1 MAGPESHASLT
12 ANEAA
17 YRALFHAVR
26 DPCLLTRADGRI
38 EEVNAA
44 AADLLG
50 AFPAVLRGKPLA
62 AFVDRPDRSL
72 FRRTVRRVTA
82 DERHAFLLLGFRHR
96 SERIVPAAVE
106 CLAHEDAAGCIA
118 RLLWVAHPLDAPG
131 GVAGP
136 DEILEEFVR
145 VRTAALREARRAL
158 EREHA
163 TLRDAVDG
171 VPFGV
176 LVLEAASREVVVA
189 NRALL
194 GMLGLAH
201 YDRSRLRA
209 ANGDLLDMV
218 DWPVD
223 RAARTRLPV
232 LDVRV
237 TLQRPDGGLSELLAS
252 AEPIVVDGRMRA
264 VVGTFVDL
272 GARSARDRADAE
284 FLTNAAHNL
293 RNPLTVISTAVEI
306 LQGGAKDEPAERDR
320 FLEHIEREVA
330 KMLQLTRSLLTLA
343 QADATRQPPRR
354 RPVRAEDLL
363 RSVAGG
369 IELQENVELVINVP
383 ADLVAFTDEG
393 LLEQALANL
402 AENAARHTRAGFIL
416 LEGEGAAG
424 GVRFRVTDTGE
435 GIPDAGEDVFRRFSR
450 RESAGQGFGFG
461 LAIVQRI
468 ADALSAEV
476 ELESEVGVGT
486 SVSLLVPERRGE

>member
-1 MAGPESHASLT
+1 M
-12 ANEAA
+12 
-17 YRALFHAVR
+17 
-26 DPCLLTRADGRI
+26 
-38 EEVNAA
+38 
-44 AADLLG
+44 
-50 AFPAVLRGKPLA
+50 
-62 AFVDRPDRSL
+62 
-72 FRRTVRRVTA
+72 
-82 DERHAFLLLGFRHR
+82 
-96 SERIVPAAVE
+96 
-106 CLAHEDAAGCIA
+106 
-118 RLLWVAHPLDAPG
+118 
-131 GVAGP
+131 
-136 DEILEEFVR
+136 
-145 VRTAALREARRAL
+145 RTAAIREARDAL

-163 TLRDAVDG
+163 TLRNAVDA
-171 VPFGV
+171 VPFGI
-176 LVLEAASREVVVA
+176 LVQEAGSHEVVVA

-194 GMLGLAH
+194 AMLGLGH
-201 YDRSRLRA
+201 YDRSQLRA
-209 ANGDLLDMV
+209 ADGRPLEAL

-223 RAARTRLPV
+223 RAVRTRLPV

-237 TLQRPDGGLSELLAS
+237 AVQRPDGGLGELLAS
-252 AEPIVVDGRMRA
+252 AAPILVHGRLRA

-306 LQGGAKDEPAERDR
+306 LQGGAKEEPAERDR

-330 KMLQLTRSLLTLA
+330 RMVQLTRSLLTLA
-343 QADATRQPPRR
+343 RADAGRQPPRR

-369 IELQENVELVINVP
+369 IELQENVELVIKVP

-416 LEGEGAAG
+416 LEGEGAAD

-450 RESAGQGFGFG
+450 RESTGQGFGFG

-486 SVSLLVPERRGE
+486 SVSLLVPERREE